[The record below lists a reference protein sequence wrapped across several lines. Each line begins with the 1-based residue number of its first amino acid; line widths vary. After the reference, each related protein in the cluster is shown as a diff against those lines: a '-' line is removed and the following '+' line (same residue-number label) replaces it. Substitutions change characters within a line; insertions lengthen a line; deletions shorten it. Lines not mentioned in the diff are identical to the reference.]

1 MGLLTHTL
9 CIKTLENLAQTFAQ
23 IFYKPNENLCELIK
37 SEPVW
42 IYDSQSGDFLTA
54 ISLLKQAKNE
64 SFDEIS
70 SDFTRLFI
78 CDEKE
83 LNAPLFASFYY
94 SNYGE
99 AICEKTAK
107 MAQIYKNENF
117 YEFFSDLEANNLVNE
132 LNFLAFLL
140 KKDKILKAK
149 ELFFDEIY
157 PYATHFSNRLKSKAN
172 SKFFGAIGYFFSD
185 FLEILKD
192 ELKDFWV

>member
-1 MGLLTHTL
+1 MDLSTHTL
-9 CIKTLENLAQTFAQ
+9 CIKTLEILAQTFAQ
-23 IFYKPNENLCELIK
+23 IFYKPNENLYELIK

-42 IYDSQSGDFLTA
+42 IYDSQSSDFLTA

-70 SDFTRLFI
+70 SDFTQLFI
-78 CDEKE
+78 CGEME
-83 LNAPLFASFYY
+83 LNAPLFGSFYY

-99 AICEKTAK
+99 AVCEKTAQ
-107 MAQIYKNENF
+107 MAKIYKDENF

-132 LNFLAFLL
+132 LIFLSFLL
-140 KKDKILKAK
+140 KNDKLARAK

-157 PYATHFSNRLKSKAN
+157 TYSEQFSSRLKQRAN
-172 SKFFGAIGYFFSD
+172 SKFFVAMGYFFSD

-192 ELKDFWV
+192 ELKNF